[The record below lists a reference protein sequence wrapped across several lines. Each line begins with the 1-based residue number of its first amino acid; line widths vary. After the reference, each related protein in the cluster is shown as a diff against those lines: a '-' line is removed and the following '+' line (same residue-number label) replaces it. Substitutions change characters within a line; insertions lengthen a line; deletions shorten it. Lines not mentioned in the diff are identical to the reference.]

1 MLSVLLM
8 LFAVAAFAQ
17 RNSWDGWMVK
27 PRGEIRMLNFFV
39 NIIYDVHPEREKPF
53 AKTNHWNMV
62 LLESLNQNPPDYLL
76 RLMDTV
82 YNPNN
87 LYGCITRLYG
97 ESSFDELQI
106 IGDFVVVNIK
116 ESRVLKLGSF
126 NESNIEN
133 AAVDFIN
140 EQGGLQTMYGHNDI
154 SYYDN
159 GSGKIGFIQ
168 FFFRNITKE
177 YGGDSAGSGYFSTT
191 MLRSKKLLI
200 NGNYYPFSGIGTA
213 QCVGT
218 HDVSLNPTGIVQHE
232 ISHSF
237 FGPNSFHTSGGNHRR
252 SGEYMPFLPMQC
264 GYGLMGGSGSTLV
277 SCNGYE
283 RWRMHWQ
290 HESNRNAN
298 DWWIV
303 ARDTDGESSSC
314 RR

>member
-106 IGDFVVVNIK
+106 TGDFVIVNIK
-116 ESRVLKLGSF
+116 ESRVLRYGNF
-126 NESNIEN
+126 NESNIERLLEQ
-133 AAVDFIN
+133 AVCRQCMVTTIF
-140 EQGGLQTMYGHNDI
+140 L
-154 SYYDN
+154 
-159 GSGKIGFIQ
+159 
-168 FFFRNITKE
+168 ITI
-177 YGGDSAGSGYFSTT
+177 T
-191 MLRSKKLLI
+191 
-200 NGNYYPFSGIGTA
+200 
-213 QCVGT
+213 
-218 HDVSLNPTGIVQHE
+218 VQE
-232 ISHSF
+232 K
-237 FGPNSFHTSGGNHRR
+237 
-252 SGEYMPFLPMQC
+252 
-264 GYGLMGGSGSTLV
+264 
-277 SCNGYE
+277 
-283 RWRMHWQ
+283 
-290 HESNRNAN
+290 
-298 DWWIV
+298 
-303 ARDTDGESSSC
+303 
-314 RR
+314 

>member
-8 LFAVAAFAQ
+8 LFAVAVFAQ

-106 IGDFVVVNIK
+106 TGYFVVVNIK

-168 FFFRNITKE
+168 FFFRNTFFTE
-177 YGGDSAGSGYFSTT
+177 CGF
-191 MLRSKKLLI
+191 LRQKFRLEIRFPAPLFTD
-200 NGNYYPFSGIGTA
+200 P
-213 QCVGT
+213 
-218 HDVSLNPTGIVQHE
+218 HE
-232 ISHSF
+232 VVVICPRAFIHV
-237 FGPNSFHTSGGNHRR
+237 
-252 SGEYMPFLPMQC
+252 FLAE
-264 GYGLMGGSGSTLV
+264 LS
-277 SCNGYE
+277 
-283 RWRMHWQ
+283 
-290 HESNRNAN
+290 
-298 DWWIV
+298 
-303 ARDTDGESSSC
+303 
-314 RR
+314 